1 MFALYDVLLNRR
13 KSLTKGEFNLKK
25 NNKREREK
33 NLTKEKEKENFT
45 KGEKAALKDMAAR
58 NDIIINYKSR

>member
-45 KGEKAALKDMAAR
+45 KGEKATLKDMAAR

>member
-45 KGEKAALKDMAAR
+45 KGEKAALKDMTAR